1 MSILNMDCRCT
12 LYLQIVNKMTDI
24 KAVYDSNVDKFVMC
38 LPMDDTLFIAKLS
51 AQNLLPGDTYAQVTA
66 LSSQAKKASYFLDH
80 VIKPALYIDDTS
92 DFEKLLSVMQDS
104 GYSHVKN
111 LSCKIRS
118 NLDDLSNS
126 KSGIMRRYL

>member
-1 MSILNMDCRCT
+1 
-12 LYLQIVNKMTDI
+12 MTDI
-24 KAVYDSNVDKFVMC
+24 KAIFDHNVEKFVRC

-51 AQNLLPGDTYAQVTA
+51 AQHLLPGDTHAKVKA
-66 LSSQAKKASYFLDH
+66 ISSQSEKASYFLDH
-80 VIKPALYIDDTS
+80 VIKPALDIDDTS

-104 GYSHVKN
+104 GYNHVKN

-126 KSGIMRRYL
+126 KSSIILISICSDI